1 MADNPRNRIQ
11 TYNGLPAESSLP
23 LRIVAL
29 EGKLEITQKKLLEAI
44 NFIQA
49 IHNASQRQFAIH
61 QHNHHVL
68 IETLLSNNIISREQ
82 LDATN
87 EFILT
92 EMKKKAE
99 AEREA
104 AEQKE
109 SENPDAT
116 DVAGQS
122 SGEAGES
129 HNGDEGVSGE
139 PRRHLSAVPKPDSG
153 SGNTH

>member
-1 MADNPRNRIQ
+1 MADNPKNRTQ
-11 TYNGLPAESSLP
+11 TYNGLPAESSIP

-49 IHNASQRQFAIH
+49 IHNASVRQFAIH

-68 IETLLSNNIISREQ
+68 VETLLKNNIISREQ
-82 LDATN
+82 LDTTN

-109 SENPDAT
+109 PQDPNAT

-122 SGEAGES
+122 GSEIGT
-129 HNGDEGVSGE
+129 GDSELEGVSGTT
-139 PRRHLSAVPKPDSG
+139 RRHLSAVPKPDGG